1 MKEHPEIFWG
11 VIASMYVGNVMLL
24 VLNLPLIGLW
34 VQLLRVPYGLLFPLI
49 LLFCIIGVYT
59 VSGNVWDIVIMLVFG
74 GLGYVMKKFEYDPMP
89 LVLAYV
95 LGRMAEE
102 ALRQSLLLSRGSA
115 TIFLSRPIAAG
126 FLGTA
131 LVIVLVPLVAPR
143 VRAALRFA
151 GALGGA

>member
-1 MKEHPEIFWG
+1 
-11 VIASMYVGNVMLL
+11 
-24 VLNLPLIGLW
+24 
-34 VQLLRVPYGLLFPLI
+34 
-49 LLFCIIGVYT
+49 
-59 VSGNVWDIVIMLVFG
+59 
-74 GLGYVMKKFEYDPMP
+74 
-89 LVLAYV
+89 
-95 LGRMAEE
+95 MAEE